1 MYVNLYLVKLVE
13 AVYVDFNSVKLV
25 PSTNVLVLVPVLVPS
40 TNVTC
45 KRTNVLWDLASE
57 SPALTIL

>member
-40 TNVTC
+40 ANVTC